1 MESPK
6 QIVKSNM
13 RISRSNTKFSEH
25 VSTLEDPGDE
35 FSQVVK
41 SDAPS
46 PEKKKDKK
54 LVFLS
59 RSVLQSVREYPQT
72 TGTEIAY

>member
-1 MESPK
+1 
-6 QIVKSNM
+6 
-13 RISRSNTKFSEH
+13 
-25 VSTLEDPGDE
+25 VSTLEDQED
-35 FSQVVK
+35 SITHVVK
-41 SDAPS
+41 SDVS

-59 RSVLQSVREYPQT
+59 RSVLQSVREHPQT

>member
-1 MESPK
+1 VRNIEEP
-6 QIVKSNM
+6 
-13 RISRSNTKFSEH
+13 E
-25 VSTLEDPGDE
+25 DE
-35 FSQVVK
+35 FSQNKYVE
-41 SDAPS
+41 PL

-59 RSVLQSVREYPQT
+59 RSVLQSVREHPKT